1 MTFLFNR
8 VVLFDGKLAKTWKLV
23 EIVLYVLELAA
34 SQSLFDL
41 SKYLLSVGQVVVSL
55 AAVFLEMAVQ
65 QIPWSVFYHVIMLF
79 ALLNVFHFR
88 E

>member
-41 SKYLLSVGQVVVSL
+41 SKYLLSVG
-55 AAVFLEMAVQ
+55 
-65 QIPWSVFYHVIMLF
+65 
-79 ALLNVFHFR
+79 
-88 E
+88 